1 MNLLEVLPLIIT
13 DYTIRNVVLGA
24 LVLGLISGTLSA
36 FAVLRKQS
44 LLGDTV
50 SHAALPGVILAF
62 ILTGQRAPL
71 PLMIGAVIAGWI
83 GTLFMLLV
91 TSQTRIK
98 QDSAQGVVLAV
109 FFGVGMA
116 LLSWVL
122 RQNNAQHA
130 GLDKF
135 LFGKAAATIAEDVFV
150 MALVGAFT
158 LLLVG
163 LFWKEFKLISFDP
176 GYAASLGL
184 RVGGLNVLLT
194 SLIVIAVVIGL
205 QMVGVVLMSAM
216 IVAPGVAARQWTDRL
231 GVMVG
236 LSALFG
242 AAAGVAGALIS
253 SIQSQLPTGPVIV
266 LVISAIVAFSLL
278 LAPNRGLI
286 WEWAR
291 RQRSKQQLQTAA
303 VLEALYH
310 MALHHGDPL
319 HAHSVRSLRAALPR
333 HVTERSLEALAER
346 GLVRRAD
353 AGHWGLTPVGVQYL
367 QTILHELRVERRQP
381 QAHAEIEEVPA

>member
-1 MNLLEVLPLIIT
+1 MNLLEALPLIIT

-150 MALVGAFT
+150 MALVGALT

-319 HAHSVRSLRAALPR
+319 RAHSLRSLQAALPKQ
-333 HVTERSLEALAER
+333 VTERSLEALAER

-353 AGHWGLTPVGVQYL
+353 ADHWGLTPVGVHYL

-381 QAHAEIEEVPA
+381 QVHAEIEEVPA

>member
-150 MALVGAFT
+150 MALVGALT

-353 AGHWGLTPVGVQYL
+353 ADHWGLTPVGVQYL

>member
-1 MNLLEVLPLIIT
+1 MNLLEVLPLIVT

-62 ILTGQRAPL
+62 IVTGQRAPL

-83 GTLFMLLV
+83 GTLFVLLV

-122 RQNNAQHA
+122 RQNNAEHA

-135 LFGKAAATIAEDVFV
+135 LFGKAAATIAEDVLV
-150 MALVGAFT
+150 MAAVGALT

-242 AAAGVAGALIS
+242 GLAGVAGALIS
-253 SIQSQLPTGPVIV
+253 SLQSQLPTGPVIV
-266 LVISAIVAFSLL
+266 LVISAIVAISLL

-291 RQRSKQQLQTAA
+291 RQRSRQQLQTAA

-319 HAHSVRSLRAALPR
+319 HAHSLRSLQAALPKQ
-333 HVTERSLEALAER
+333 VTKRSLEALAER
-346 GLVRRAD
+346 GLVIRAD
-353 AGHWGLTPVGVQYL
+353 AEHWGLTPVGVQYL

-381 QAHAEIEEVPA
+381 QVHTAVEEVPA